1 MQQSPRMNEILARLA
16 RHGLWIVFGNVF
28 LEQVGVPIPAMPTLI
43 VSGALAARG
52 RLPLLPLLAAA
63 LAGSILADT
72 VWFLIGRW
80 QGHRV
85 LRLVCKISLSP
96 DSCVRRTEDLFERR
110 GMLSLLFAKFV
121 PGYNTVAPPLAG
133 AMGTSLAAF
142 VFWDGLGSL
151 LWIGLAVALG
161 WAFHGT
167 VGRALAWLQ
176 TLGLW
181 AALVVGIVLALVI
194 AYKVWERRR
203 LRRAL
208 DLARISVEELREL
221 MDSGQAPVIVD
232 VRTRKAHLSGHIPGA
247 LRMALEDLDEKLDHL
262 PREREI
268 ILYCT

>member
-1 MQQSPRMNEILARLA
+1 MNEILARLA

-28 LEQVGVPIPAMPTLI
+28 LEQVGAPLPALPTLI
-43 VSGALAARG
+43 VSGALAANG
-52 RLPLLPLLAAA
+52 RLPLLPLLGAA

-85 LRLVCKISLSP
+85 LRLVCRISLSP

-142 VFWDGLGSL
+142 VFWDGLGGL

-161 WAFHGT
+161 WAFHGA
-167 VGRALAWLQ
+167 VDRALVWLQ

-203 LRRAL
+203 LRRVL
-208 DLARISVEELREL
+208 DQARITVHELREL
-221 MDSGQAPVIVD
+221 MDRGAAPVIVD
-232 VRTRKAHLSGHIPGA
+232 VRTERAHQGGHIPGA
-247 LRMALEDLDEKLDHL
+247 LRIALEELDDRLHHL
-262 PREREI
+262 PRDREVV
-268 ILYCT
+268 LYCT